1 MAKTFRAW
9 EIDQVE
15 MFPPT
20 VRDFVPAGH
29 AAHLVRDVV
38 REELDLS
45 EVEAE
50 YGEERGQPPYAPGLM
65 VALLLYAYSRGVY
78 SSRAIERAC
87 EERVDFMAVTGRS
100 KPDHDTICDFRRRH
114 REALARLFVQVLELC
129 RDAGLTRLG
138 HVALDGTKVKAN
150 ASKHKAMSYKRM
162 KEREPEL
169 AAEVE
174 RWLKTAQ
181 RADEAEDE
189 EHGKGHRGDEIPDH
203 VRAKIRQLARMRA
216 SMERIESEA
225 KAKAAREAAE
235 REARAK
241 EQDRPPRG
249 RPPSEEPDPKAQS
262 NFTDPSSRIMKTS
275 GGFEQAYNCQLAVD
289 AESQVIVACEVVAKQ
304 NDSEQLVGMADQI
317 EANLGKWPAQL
328 SADANYCSEQN
339 LDALEQRGIEPYLAT
354 GRQEHGGSSPTS
366 NEKAKQGPR
375 TAAMREKLRAAG
387 HASPYRLRKQ
397 SVEPVVGQIKEAR
410 GYRRFLQRGLAK
422 VRAEWTLLCTAHNL
436 LKLTTARATVR

>member
-20 VRDFVPAGH
+20 VRDFVPEGH
-29 AAHLVRDVV
+29 VAHLLRDLV

-45 EVEAE
+45 EVEGE

-129 RDAGLTRLG
+129 RDAGLTKLG

-150 ASKHKAMSYKRM
+150 ASKHRAMSYKRM

-174 RWLKTAQ
+174 RWLKAAQ
-181 RADEAEDE
+181 RADEAEDA
-189 EHGKGHRGDEIPDH
+189 EHGKGNRGDEIPDH

-216 SMERIESEA
+216 SMERIEAEA

-235 REARAK
+235 REAKAK

-249 RPPSEEPDPKAQS
+249 RPPSAEPEPKAQS
-262 NFTDPSSRIMKTS
+262 NFTDPDSRIMKTS

-289 AESQVIVACEVVAKQ
+289 AESQVIVACEVVARQ
-304 NDSEQLVGMADQI
+304 NDGEQLVGMADQI

-328 SADANYCSEQN
+328 SADANYCSEAN
-339 LDALEQRGIEPYLAT
+339 LEALEERGIEPYLAT
-354 GRQEHGGSSPTS
+354 GRQKHGDSSPTS
-366 NEKAKQGPR
+366 NEKAMQGPR
-375 TAAMREKLRAAG
+375 ASAMREKLRAEG

-397 SVEPVVGQIKEAR
+397 SVEPVAGQIKEAR
-410 GYRRFLQRGLAK
+410 GFRRFLLRGIAK
-422 VRAEWTLLCTAHNL
+422 VRTEWALVCTAHNV
-436 LKLTTARATVR
+436 LKLAAARAAVR

>member
-20 VRDFVPAGH
+20 VRDFVPEGH
-29 AAHLVRDVV
+29 VAHLVRDIV

-45 EVEAE
+45 AVEAG

-129 RDAGLTRLG
+129 RDAGLTKLG

-174 RWLKTAQ
+174 RWLRTAQ
-181 RADEAEDE
+181 RADEAEDQ

-216 SMERIESEA
+216 SMERLEAEA
-225 KAKAAREAAE
+225 KAKADSEEAQREAKDQH
-235 REARAK
+235 RR
-241 EQDRPPRG
+241 RPSG
-249 RPPSEEPDPKAQS
+249 EPDPKAQS
-262 NFTDPSSRIMKTS
+262 NFTDPESRVMKTS

-289 AESQVIVACEVVAKQ
+289 AESQVVVACNVVARQ
-304 NDSEQLVGMADQI
+304 NDGEQLVGMADQI

-328 SADANYCSEQN
+328 SADANYCSEAN
-339 LDALEQRGIEPYLAT
+339 LAALEERGIEPYLAT
-354 GRQEHGGSSPTS
+354 GRHKHGDSSPTS
-366 NEKAKQGPR
+366 NEKGKQGPR
-375 TAAMREKLRAAG
+375 TTAMREKLRAEG

-397 SVEPVVGQIKEAR
+397 SVEPVVGQIKDAR
-410 GYRRFLQRGLAK
+410 GFRRFLQRGIAK
-422 VRAEWTLLCTAHNL
+422 VRAEWALLSTAHNM
-436 LKLTTARATVR
+436 LKLTTARAAAR